1 MIPSYI
7 WDIFRTF
14 APIFGDTA
22 LMNKQKTINA
32 TRVFNARFNSIVS
45 ISLVLLLTGIMLFL
59 GLIANRLSKHV
70 KENITL
76 SVIVDDEMRLPDAKM
91 FQQRLQASPWVKSV
105 EYIDKERALKDLKD
119 NLGENPEDLLGS
131 NPLLASFEIFLKAD
145 YANTDSIKVIEASL
159 RKDKGVEDVLYRK
172 DLIHLVNENVSR
184 ISFILL
190 VLAFFLTIISFSLI
204 RNTVRLMIYSKRF
217 LIRTM
222 QLVGAS
228 NNFIRKPFLIEN
240 LWTGIISAFV
250 ATTILTGLMFYVEQR
265 LNGSLQLLDF
275 GTMAVVFV
283 SLLLFGLIIIISAT
297 WLAVTRYLKMN
308 VSDLYY
314 V

>member
-1 MIPSYI
+1 
-7 WDIFRTF
+7 
-14 APIFGDTA
+14 
-22 LMNKQKTINA
+22 MNKQKTINA

-76 SVIVDDEMRLPDAKM
+76 SVIVDDEMHLPDAKM

-105 EYIDKERALKDLKD
+105 EYIDKERALKDLKES
-119 NLGENPEDLLGS
+119 LGENPEDLLGS
-131 NPLLASFEIFLKAD
+131 NPLLASFEIFLNAE
-145 YANTDSIKVIEASL
+145 YANTDSINVIEKSL
-159 RKDKGVEDVLYRK
+159 RLNKGVEDVLYRK
-172 DLIHLVNENVSR
+172 DLVHLVNENVRR
-184 ISFILL
+184 ISVILL

-240 LWTGIISAFV
+240 LWTGIISAVV
-250 ATTILTGLMFYVEQR
+250 ATTLLTGLMIYVEQR

-275 GTMAVVFV
+275 GTMVVVFFA
-283 SLLLFGLIIIISAT
+283 LLLFGLLIIISAT

>member
-1 MIPSYI
+1 
-7 WDIFRTF
+7 
-14 APIFGDTA
+14 
-22 LMNKQKTINA
+22 MNIQKTINA

-76 SVIVDDEMRLPDAKM
+76 SVIVDDEMFLPDAKM
-91 FQQRLQASPWVKSV
+91 FQQRLETTPWAKTVQ
-105 EYIDKERALKDLKD
+105 YIDKEQALKDLKE

-131 NPLLASFEIFLKAD
+131 NPLLASFEIYLNAD
-145 YANTDSIKVIEASL
+145 YANTDSIQVIEASL
-159 RKDKGVEDVLYRK
+159 RKEKNVDDVLYRK
-172 DLIHLVNENVSR
+172 DLIHLVNENVKR
-184 ISFILL
+184 ISVVLL

-204 RNTVRLMIYSKRF
+204 RNTVRLLIYSKRF

-240 LWTGIISAFV
+240 LWTGIVSAIV
-250 ATTILTGLMFYVEQR
+250 ATTILAGLMAYVEQR
-265 LNGSLQLLDF
+265 LNGTLQLLDF
-275 GTMAVVFV
+275 GTMAVVFLT
-283 SLLLFGLIIIISAT
+283 LLLFGLLIIISAT
-297 WLAVTRYLKMN
+297 WLAVTRYLKMS

>member
-1 MIPSYI
+1 
-7 WDIFRTF
+7 
-14 APIFGDTA
+14 
-22 LMNKQKTINA
+22 MNKQKTINA

-76 SVIVDDEMRLPDAKM
+76 SVIVDDEMRLPDVKM
-91 FQQRLQASPWVKSV
+91 FQQRLQTLPWVKSV
-105 EYIDKERALKDLKD
+105 EYVDKESALKALKETI
-119 NLGENPEDLLGS
+119 GENPEDLLGY
-131 NPLLASFEIFLKAD
+131 NPLLASFDIFLKAD
-145 YANTDSIKVIEASL
+145 YANTDSINVIEKAL
-159 RKDKGVEDVLYRK
+159 RADKGVEDVIYRK
-172 DLIHLVNENVSR
+172 DLVHLVNENVRR
-184 ISFILL
+184 ISVILL

-240 LWTGIISAFV
+240 LWTGIIAAVV
-250 ATTILTGLMFYVEQR
+250 ATTALTGLMVYVEQR
-265 LNGSLQLLDF
+265 LSGSLQLLDF
-275 GTMAVVFV
+275 GTMAVVFF
-283 SLLLFGLIIIISAT
+283 SLLIFGLLIIISAT

>member
-1 MIPSYI
+1 
-7 WDIFRTF
+7 
-14 APIFGDTA
+14 
-22 LMNKQKTINA
+22 MNKQKTINA

-76 SVIVDDEMRLPDAKM
+76 SVIVDDEMHLPDAKM

-105 EYIDKERALKDLKD
+105 EYIDKERALKDLKE

-131 NPLLASFEIFLKAD
+131 NPLLASFEIFLNAE
-145 YANTDSIKVIEASL
+145 YANTDSINVIEKAL
-159 RKDKGVEDVLYRK
+159 RLNKGVEDVLYRK
-172 DLIHLVNENVSR
+172 DLVHLVNENVRR
-184 ISFILL
+184 ISVILL
-190 VLAFFLTIISFSLI
+190 VLAIFLTIISFSLI

-240 LWTGIISAFV
+240 LWTGIISAVV
-250 ATTILTGLMFYVEQR
+250 ATTLLTGLMIYVEQR

-275 GTMAVVFV
+275 ATMVVVFF
-283 SLLLFGLIIIISAT
+283 SLLLFGLLIIISAT

>member
-1 MIPSYI
+1 
-7 WDIFRTF
+7 
-14 APIFGDTA
+14 
-22 LMNKQKTINA
+22 MNKQKTINA

-45 ISLVLLLTGIMLFL
+45 ISLVLLLTGIMLVL
-59 GLIANRLSKHV
+59 GLVANRLSQHV

-76 SVIVDDEMRLPDAKM
+76 SVIVDDEMHLPDVKM
-91 FQQRLQASPWVKSV
+91 FQQRLEASPWVKSV
-105 EYIDKERALKDLKD
+105 EYVDKESALKDLTE
-119 NLGENPEDLLGS
+119 NLGENPEDFLGY
-131 NPLLASFEIFLKAD
+131 NPLLASFDVFLKAD
-145 YANTDSIKVIEASL
+145 YANTDSINVIEKAL
-159 RKDKGVEDVLYRK
+159 KLNKGVEDVIYRK
-172 DLIHLVNENVSR
+172 DLVHLVNENVRR
-184 ISFILL
+184 ISVILL

-240 LWTGIISAFV
+240 LWTGIIAAVV
-250 ATTILTGLMFYVEQR
+250 ATTILTGLMIYVDQR

-275 GTMAVVFV
+275 ATVAVVFF
-283 SLLLFGLIIIISAT
+283 SLLIFGLIIIISAT

>member
-1 MIPSYI
+1 
-7 WDIFRTF
+7 
-14 APIFGDTA
+14 
-22 LMNKQKTINA
+22 MNKQKTINA

-45 ISLVLLLTGIMLFL
+45 ISLVLLLTGIMLVL
-59 GLIANRLSKHV
+59 GLVANRLSQHV

-76 SVIVDDEMRLPDAKM
+76 SVIVDDEMRLPDVKM
-91 FQQRLQASPWVKSV
+91 FQQRLAASPWVKSV
-105 EYIDKERALKDLKD
+105 EYIDKESALKDLTE
-119 NLGENPEDLLGS
+119 NLGENPEDFLGY
-131 NPLLASFEIFLKAD
+131 NPLLASFDIFLKAD
-145 YANTDSIKVIEASL
+145 YANTDSINVIEKAL
-159 RKDKGVEDVLYRK
+159 KQNKGVEDVIYRK
-172 DLIHLVNENVSR
+172 DLVHLVNENVRR
-184 ISFILL
+184 ISVILL

-240 LWTGIISAFV
+240 LWTGIIAAVV
-250 ATTILTGLMFYVEQR
+250 ATAILSGLMIYVEQR

-275 GTMAVVFV
+275 ATMAVVFF
-283 SLLLFGLIIIISAT
+283 SLLIFGLLIIISAT

>member
-1 MIPSYI
+1 
-7 WDIFRTF
+7 
-14 APIFGDTA
+14 
-22 LMNKQKTINA
+22 MNKQKTINA

-45 ISLVLLLTGIMLFL
+45 ISLVLLLTGIMLVL
-59 GLIANRLSKHV
+59 GLVANRLSQHV

-76 SVIVDDEMRLPDAKM
+76 SVIVDDEMHLPDVKM
-91 FQQRLQASPWVKSV
+91 FQQRLAASPWVKSV
-105 EYIDKERALKDLKD
+105 EYIDKESALKDLTE
-119 NLGENPEDLLGS
+119 NLGENPEDFLGY
-131 NPLLASFEIFLKAD
+131 NPLLASFDIFLKAD
-145 YANTDSIKVIEASL
+145 YANTDSINVIEKAL
-159 RKDKGVEDVLYRK
+159 KQNKGVEDVIYRK
-172 DLIHLVNENVSR
+172 DLVHLVNENVRR
-184 ISFILL
+184 ISVILL

-240 LWTGIISAFV
+240 LWTGIIAAVV
-250 ATTILTGLMFYVEQR
+250 ATAILSGLMIYVEQR
-265 LNGSLQLLDF
+265 LDGSLQLLDF
-275 GTMAVVFV
+275 ATMAVVFF
-283 SLLLFGLIIIISAT
+283 SLLIFGLLIIISAT